1 MRPLLSA
8 LLLLCVMM
16 FAGALEDREER
27 LFAFHSTTSITKLT
41 TVTVTGLSTCLSTKT
56 GNCLGRKRR
65 AFARGALDFEPLEDG
80 SDFDL
85 AGSRT
90 EDFEAQRPSSADEGA
105 RSAKELTIWSTA
117 YTTITLTSTSILPS
131 TTVTA
136 SALCLVS
143 GISQT
148 CFS

>member
-1 MRPLLSA
+1 MAVPSA
-8 LLLLCVMM
+8 LNLEVLLKDSE
-16 FAGALEDREER
+16 A
-27 LFAFHSTTSITKLT
+27 
-41 TVTVTGLSTCLSTKT
+41 
-56 GNCLGRKRR
+56 
-65 AFARGALDFEPLEDG
+65 
-80 SDFDL
+80 DL
-85 AGSRT
+85 AGSQT
-90 EDFEAQRPSSADEGA
+90 DSFEAAQPFAGNTEGGM
-105 RSAKELTIWSTA
+105 RRNERELTVWKTA

>member
-1 MRPLLSA
+1 MTASS
-8 LLLLCVMM
+8 
-16 FAGALEDREER
+16 GSSSGDSREER
-27 LFAFHSTTSITKLT
+27 LFAIHTTTSVTKLT
-41 TVTVTGLSTCLSTKT
+41 TVTVTGLSTCLSTAT
-56 GNCLGRKRR
+56 GSCLGRKRR
-65 AFARGALDFEPLEDG
+65 MAMPSALNLEVLLGD
-80 SDFDL
+80 SEADL

-90 EDFEAQRPSSADEGA
+90 DSFEAAQPLFAGDTEEGGNRRKQR
-105 RSAKELTIWSTA
+105 ELTVWSTA
-117 YTTITLTSTSILPS
+117 YTTITITSTSILAS